1 MKLTWHG
8 GAVHVGRA
16 LALAFLPFAAVAA
29 EPYDMRVIL
38 PMTGSVAFLG
48 QAEHDAL
55 ALAEK
60 VVNAHGGIDGRPLRF
75 QFRDDQSSPQTAV
88 QLAAE
93 AVAAKPAAIIGSS
106 LVGICNAMGP
116 LMKNGPAMYCLS
128 PGIHPESGSYVFT
141 SNVST
146 IDLAI
151 VLVRYFRLTGLTRIA
166 LMTSTDASGQDAERG
181 FRDTFARPENKPIR
195 LVEDIQFNPADTSVT
210 AQIERIKAARPE
222 ALIVWTTGAPIA
234 TVFKAI
240 VQSGLEIPIATTS
253 GNMTYSQM
261 HQYKD
266 FLPKTLYLPT
276 AMWPEH
282 DPSLVLPAAVE
293 TAQAAYFAAFK
304 AAGLKPDIGANLA
317 WDPAMIVVEAL
328 RKLGPAA
335 TASQVR
341 EYISHLKG
349 FAAVSGIYDFEKVP
363 QRGLDEQDCVVS
375 RWDPARDTWRIVS
388 KPGGLLA
395 EK

>member
-1 MKLTWHG
+1 MNLTWHG
-8 GAVHVGRA
+8 VAVHFGRA
-16 LALAFLPFAAVAA
+16 LALVFLPFAAVAA
-29 EPYDMRVIL
+29 EPYDLRVIL

-60 VVNAHGGIDGRPLRF
+60 VVNSHGGIDGRPLRF

-116 LMKNGPAMYCLS
+116 LMKNGPVMYCLS

-151 VLVRYFRLTGLTRIA
+151 VLVRYFRLTGLMRIA

-181 FRDTFARPENKPIR
+181 FRDTFARPENQAIR

-210 AQIERIKAARPE
+210 AQIERIKAAKPE

-240 VQSGLEIPIATTS
+240 VQSGLDIPIATTS
-253 GNMTYSQM
+253 GNMTYAQM

-293 TAQAAYFAAFK
+293 TAQAEYFAAFK
-304 AAGLKPDIGANLA
+304 AAGLSPDIGANLA

-328 RKLGPAA
+328 RKLGPGA
-335 TASQVR
+335 TAPQVR
-341 EYISHLKG
+341 DHIAHLKG

-395 EK
+395 GK